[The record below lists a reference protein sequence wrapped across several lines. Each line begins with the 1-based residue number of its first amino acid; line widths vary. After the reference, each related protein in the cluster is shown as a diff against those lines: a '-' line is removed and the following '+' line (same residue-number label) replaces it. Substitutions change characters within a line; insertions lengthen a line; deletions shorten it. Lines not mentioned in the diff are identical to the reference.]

1 MRAMRLLLPFAL
13 LLSLP
18 ACSSLGERWAEA
30 SFHGISYPSLY
41 AVVLSTVDAE
51 GYAVPLRDPQT
62 AELHSDWIYGTS
74 RSVVRGPS
82 RRRVHAELEPV
93 GEDGW
98 RVRLRVEEQV
108 IRKGG
113 MLATNVR
120 ESENWEEFE
129 DNFDDAEY
137 LMAKIAALLRE
148 HRARGNAP

>member
-1 MRAMRLLLPFAL
+1 MRAMRLLLPLAL
-13 LLSLP
+13 LLLP
-18 ACSSLGERWAEA
+18 ACSALTERWAEA
-30 SFHGISYPSLY
+30 TFHDLSYPSLY

-51 GYAVPLRDPQT
+51 GYAVTQRDPQT

-82 RRRVHAELEPV
+82 RRRVHARMEPA
-93 GEDGW
+93 GEGAW

-148 HRARGNAP
+148 HRALGTAP

>member
-1 MRAMRLLLPFAL
+1 MRAMRLLLPLAL
-13 LLSLP
+13 LLLP

-30 SFHGISYPSLY
+30 TFQGLSYPSLY

-51 GYAVPLRDPQT
+51 GYGVPQRDPQT
-62 AELHSDWIYGTS
+62 AEIHSDWIYGTS

-82 RRRVHAELEPV
+82 RRRVHAEILQA
-93 GEDGW
+93 GEAAW

-129 DNFDDAEY
+129 DNFDDAEF
-137 LMAKIAALLRE
+137 LVAKIAALLRE
-148 HRARGNAP
+148 HRARGTAP